1 MSPGSALPAKPTLAD
16 LINALVEFEKKVEEL
31 KKETIQKGS
40 KRLLDIGEE
49 EGREMA
55 RYAEELAAK
64 IIAEIREE
72 VEREKKRLEELKS
85 IERKS
90 ILERLSKMAEENR
103 EKAVRETLR
112 EALRLLGY
120 EESA

>member
-1 MSPGSALPAKPTLAD
+1 MSPGSALPAKPTLTD

-31 KKETIQKGS
+31 KKETIQEGS